1 MLKRATLFIILTAL
15 ASLLSAQA
23 APLPP
28 PRTPSIDAE
37 RFILMDYSSGQ
48 VIAEQGAD
56 ERADPASITKLMTA
70 YVVFDAL
77 REGLM
82 TEDELVIISHKAW
95 KAIGS
100 RMFVEVG
107 KQVSVIDLLRGMIIQ
122 SGNDAAIALAEHT
135 AGSVESFADRMNQY
149 AARLGLNDTHY
160 MNPTGLTDPEHY
172 TTARDIATLAASLI
186 ADFPDHYAL
195 YKEKSFTF
203 NGISQRNRNRLLW
216 RDDSVDGVK
225 TGHTEAAGYCLAS
238 SAKRDDM
245 RLVSVVLGSSSGN
258 ARISASESLLNWGF
272 RFFESVEVSL
282 AGDPIASTRIYKGD
296 RETLSMGRLNSTWV
310 VIPRGQ
316 KENIELITEVDG
328 KLKAPVQRGQ
338 EIGELIVRHQGRDL
352 ARMPL
357 QSLDDIPLGSFL
369 QRLRDEAI
377 LMIGG

>member
-1 MLKRATLFIILTAL
+1 MHYRATLFIILTAL
-15 ASLLSAQA
+15 ASVLSAHA

-28 PRTPSIDAE
+28 PRTPSIDAG
-37 RFILMDYSSGQ
+37 RFILLDYASGQ
-48 VIAEQGAD
+48 VVAEQGAD

-82 TEDELVIISHKAW
+82 AENDLVTISHKAW

-135 AGSVESFADRMNQY
+135 AGSVDSFADRMNHY
-149 AARLGLNDTHY
+149 AQSLGLDDTHY

-172 TTARDIATLAASLI
+172 TTARDIATLVTSLI
-186 ADFPDHYAL
+186 ANFPDQYAL

-203 NGISQRNRNRLLW
+203 NDISQRNRNRLLW

-238 SAKRDDM
+238 SAQRDGM
-245 RLVSVVLGSSSGN
+245 RLVSVVLGSSSDN

-272 RFFESVEVSL
+272 RFFESVEVSP
-282 AGDPIASTRIYKGD
+282 AGNEIATQRIYKGNQ
-296 RETLSMGRLNSTWV
+296 EELTLGRLDSTWV

-316 KENIELITEVDG
+316 KDHVELITELDG

-338 EIGELIVRHQGRDL
+338 EIGELIVRHQGREL
-352 ARMPL
+352 ARLPL
-357 QSLDDIPLGSFL
+357 QSLVDVPLGSFL